1 MSIVVTGFST
11 VTQSHSIAPATE
23 FAGRVVRIERQT
35 ETRNLSGTLDYTD
48 NQSVDA
54 VYALVWLG
62 THAAPGRDRGYNRPM
77 TYASASQYDQPR
89 ELKAEEQFAWI
100 DCTNDFTWRG
110 CDYLTPTVDET
121 LEAGAVAA
129 LPVWEAHQTF
139 LAAER
144 AAKAA
149 AERVKWE
156 ESKRIEAEKAAAK
169 EAKKAAKLEASKAAA
184 DADYVMVAPMKG
196 SVVTVAGFTGTLFWI
211 GVKEYRGQYGVR
223 IGVKDAKG
231 NVQWGAAKDL
241 LCVTK

>member
-1 MSIVVTGFST
+1 MPIVVTGFSS
-11 VTQSHSIAPATE
+11 VTQSHSIAPVTA

-48 NQSVDA
+48 NQQVNA

-62 THAAPGRDRGYNRPM
+62 NHAVPGKDYYGRVM
-77 TYASASQYDQPR
+77 TYAEAGRYNEPR
-89 ELKAEEQFAWI
+89 ELKVEEQFAWI

-110 CDYLTPTVDET
+110 SDILTPTVDET
-121 LEAGAVAA
+121 LDAGAVAA

-184 DADYVMVAPMKG
+184 DADYVMDAPMKG
-196 SVVTVAGFTGTLFWI
+196 SVVTVAGFTGKLFWI
-211 GVKEYRGQYGVR
+211 GVRAYRGQYKCG

>member
-1 MSIVVTGFST
+1 MPIVVTGFST
-11 VTQSHSIAPATE
+11 ATQSHSIAPVAE

-35 ETRNLSGTLDYTD
+35 EIRNLSGTLDYTD
-48 NQSVDA
+48 NQSVNA

-62 THAAPGRDRGYNRPM
+62 THAVPGRDYYGRAM
-77 TYASASQYDQPR
+77 TYASRHTQYDQPR

-110 CDYLTPTVDET
+110 CDSLAPAVDEN
-121 LEAGAVAA
+121 LDAGAVAA

-184 DADYVMVAPMKG
+184 DAEYAMVLPMKG
-196 SVVTVAGFTGTLFWI
+196 SVVTAKGFTGTLFWVA
-211 GVKEYRGQYGVR
+211 VKEYRGQYAVR

-231 NVQWGAAKDL
+231 NVQWGAAKDV
-241 LCVTK
+241 LCVTQ

>member
-1 MSIVVTGFST
+1 MPIVVTGFSVET
-11 VTQSHSIAPATE
+11 QRHSLAPVTA

-48 NQSVDA
+48 NQSVNA

-62 THAAPGRDRGYNRPM
+62 THAVPGKDYYGRVM
-77 TYASASQYDQPR
+77 TYADAGRYNEPR
-89 ELKAEEQFAWI
+89 ELKFEEQFAWI

-110 CDYLTPTVDET
+110 SDILSPAVDET
-121 LEAGAVAA
+121 LDAGAVEA
-129 LPVWEAHQTF
+129 LPVWEAHQKF

-149 AERVKWE
+149 AERAKWE

-169 EAKKAAKLEASKAAA
+169 AAKKAAKLEASKAAA
-184 DADYVMVAPMKG
+184 ELEYSIVLPMKG
-196 SVVTVAGFTGTLFWI
+196 STVTLDGFTGTLFWI
-211 GVKEYRGQYGVR
+211 GVKEYRGKYGVR

-231 NVQWGAAKDL
+231 NVRWGSGSD
-241 LCVTK
+241 LCVAQ

>member
-1 MSIVVTGFST
+1 MPIVVTGFST
-11 VTQSHSIAPATE
+11 ATQSHSIAPVAE

-35 ETRNLSGTLDYTD
+35 EIRNLSGTLDYTD

-62 THAAPGRDRGYNRPM
+62 THAAPGRDHGYNRPM
-77 TYASASQYDQPR
+77 TYASASQYGQPR

-110 CDYLTPTVDET
+110 CDSLAPAVDET
-121 LEAGAVAA
+121 LDAGAVAA

-149 AERVKWE
+149 AERAKWE
-156 ESKRIEAEKAAAK
+156 EMKRVEAEREAAK
-169 EAKKAAKLEASKAAA
+169 AAKKAAKLEASKAAA